1 MGPVEREKWNDRY
14 ARRVVAPELDPA
26 PWLVENLRLARQ
38 GRALDLASGLGDQAL
53 YLAYQG
59 WQVEAIDISEVGP
72 GRARQRERRAGL
84 RVAWIVADLTTFV
97 LPSDRYDLITCFYYL
112 QREGLAEQIGR
123 ALRPGGIL
131 IFETFTHDQLAMPNS
146 QIKNPE
152 HTLRPGELLRLFPGL
167 RVRRYR
173 DELVDGR
180 AVAGL
185 VAEKPVLLT

>member
-59 WQVEAIDISEVGP
+59 WQVEAIDISEVGLA
-72 GRARQRERRAGL
+72 RARQRERRAGL

-131 IFETFTHDQLAMPNS
+131 IFETFTHDQLAMPDS
-146 QIKNPE
+146 HIKNPE
-152 HTLRPGELLRLFPGL
+152 HTLQPGELLRLFPGL